1 MNRLLWLLF
10 PFLALLR
17 GAEPAPG
24 FLGSLSP
31 EERARL
37 GLAGLTPTQAAGLE
51 AAVEAYAGR
60 RGLPATEAERS
71 GSETG
76 KPAGGTSLPPRVA
89 APAVASGAEGR
100 QKEET
105 PGMFR
110 ARIAGQ
116 FRGWSGGTYF
126 PLTNGQ
132 VWRQVGTEAL
142 ELPPRE
148 EAEVEIFPS
157 RSGYWRLRF
166 DGAWITVRR
175 LQ

>member
-1 MNRLLWLLF
+1 MARAAVLLLPLL
-10 PFLALLR
+10 ATLR
-17 GAEPAPG
+17 GAEPATG
-24 FLGSLSP
+24 FLGSLTA

-37 GLAGLTPTQAAGLE
+37 GLARLTLAQAEGLN
-51 AAVEAYAGR
+51 AAVEAYARRPGARADGSGR
-60 RGLPATEAERS
+60 PTSVAPPAA
-71 GSETG
+71 GSVPLG
-76 KPAGGTSLPPRVA
+76 PPPPVA
-89 APAVASGAEGR
+89 AGEAAPR
-100 QKEET
+100 KDET
-105 PGMFR
+105 PGAFR
-110 ARIAGQ
+110 ARVAGV

-132 VWRQVGTEAL
+132 VWRQVGSESH

-148 EAEVEIFPS
+148 DAEVEIYPS